1 MNNNKDIDALL
12 DDLLKKEITAD
23 QLMDLF
29 EDDPE
34 IDLSAEID
42 LHFAAAKAV
51 QRYNIVTQVKSV
63 HSNFLNETN
72 TQSTATIKTITTVR
86 HSSTVKWTMRI
97 AASFLLLIGSWL
109 VFQYTTNS
117 SNELYSKIYQPYDL
131 TTDRGI
137 SDITTHTMVRD
148 FKNRDFQAVIKIYER
163 LTVSNSR
170 EKFLAA
176 YAYLETGNFGKA
188 IDLLNDLLKFNQAN
202 KLRLY
207 NDEAEYYLGLSYL
220 KVQKFEEAEAVFKKI
235 QENPNH
241 TFHDKISKWT
251 LRRIHW
257 LN

>member
-12 DDLLKKEITAD
+12 DDLLKKEITPD
-23 QLMDLF
+23 QLIDLF
-29 EDDPE
+29 EDDSE

-42 LHFAAAKAV
+42 LHFAAAKAI
-51 QRYNIVTQVKSV
+51 QRYNIVKQVKSV
-63 HSNFLNETN
+63 HSNFLTETN
-72 TQSTATIKTITTVR
+72 TQSIAPIKNISTVR

-97 AASFLLLIGSWL
+97 AASLLLLIGSWL
-109 VFQYTTNS
+109 GFQYATNS
-117 SNELYSKIYQPYDL
+117 SNELYSTIYQPYDL

-137 SDITTHTMVRD
+137 GDITTHTMVRD

-176 YAYLETGNFGKA
+176 YAYHETGNFGKA
-188 IDLLNDLLKFNQAN
+188 IDLLNDLLEFNQTN

-207 NDEAEYYLGLSYL
+207 DEAEYYLGLSYL

-235 QENPNH
+235 QENSNH